1 MKVMCIFGTRPEAIK
16 MAPLISAL
24 TVSNEFDVKVCVTG
38 QHKQMLEQVL
48 TAFNIV
54 PDYNLQVMRRRQDL
68 TDITTSVLKR
78 LKPVLASERPG
89 MVFVHGDTTTTFAA
103 SLASFYQHIPIAH
116 IEAGLRTG
124 DLASPWPEEANRK
137 LTSAIAAL
145 HFAPTAKA
153 KANLIAE
160 GIRSAIIKVTGNTVI
175 DALQAVVQRIE
186 NDSALRCA
194 AERSLQLLKPE
205 RRVIL
210 VTGHRRENVGEG
222 FARICE
228 ALQQIAS
235 RNPDVDIIYPVHLSP
250 QVQIPVRRELSGS
263 ANIHLLSPLEYVPF
277 VYLMSKAHIIVTDSG
292 GIQEEAPSLGKPVLV
307 LRDTTERP
315 EALEAGGVRLV
326 GTRTSNIVKAVE
338 QLLHEGAAYKQ
349 MSQARNPFGDGEACR
364 RIIKALKLYKRS
376 LPS

>member
-1 MKVMCIFGTRPEAIK
+1 MCIFGTRPEAIK

-24 TVSNEFDVKVCVTG
+24 TASSEFDVKVCVTG

-48 TAFNIV
+48 TVFNIV
-54 PDYNLQVMRRRQDL
+54 PHYNLQVMRRRQDL

-89 MVFVHGDTTTTFAA
+89 LVLVHGDTTTTFAA

-124 DLASPWPEEANRK
+124 DLTSPWPEEANRK

-145 HFAPTAKA
+145 HFAPTTKA
-153 KANLIAE
+153 KSNLIAE
-160 GIRSAIIKVTGNTVI
+160 GIKSAIIKVTGNTVI

-194 AERSLQLLKPE
+194 AERSLQLLTPE

-228 ALQQIAS
+228 ALKQIAS
-235 RNPDVDIIYPVHLSP
+235 RNADVDIIYPVHLSP
-250 QVQIPVRRELSGS
+250 QVLIPVRRELSAS
-263 ANIHLLSPLEYVPF
+263 ANIHLLNPLEYVPF

-349 MSQARNPFGDGEACR
+349 MSQARNPFGDGKACK